1 MRYSELVESKTTE
14 SKIREFLTNGEM
26 IAITFRIPKNL
37 KDSAVEAASL
47 KGMSFSAFIRMS
59 MMEQLARHSN
69 E

>member
-14 SKIREFLTNGEM
+14 SKIREFLTDGEM
-26 IAITFRIPKNL
+26 TAITFRIPKNL

-59 MMEQLARHSN
+59 MMEQLAKHTY